1 MINYSPISF
10 IYISKLKGKERKES
24 IQSMM
29 NVTDYTFNKYYSKIE
44 MILDF
49 IGNLDRRIH
58 LRRNFFPGYNFLDEV
73 FHTVIFFDF
82 YSCILLFLKSQR
94 YQMNI
99 ILRHLIE
106 TFLSIIYSDIM
117 SGFNG
122 NFYSVYFIEDW
133 QSSRS
138 IFKLFWDSKN

>member
-1 MINYSPISF
+1 
-10 IYISKLKGKERKES
+10 
-24 IQSMM
+24 
-29 NVTDYTFNKYYSKIE
+29 
-44 MILDF
+44 
-49 IGNLDRRIH
+49 
-58 LRRNFFPGYNFLDEV
+58 
-73 FHTVIFFDF
+73 
-82 YSCILLFLKSQR
+82 
-94 YQMNI
+94 MNI